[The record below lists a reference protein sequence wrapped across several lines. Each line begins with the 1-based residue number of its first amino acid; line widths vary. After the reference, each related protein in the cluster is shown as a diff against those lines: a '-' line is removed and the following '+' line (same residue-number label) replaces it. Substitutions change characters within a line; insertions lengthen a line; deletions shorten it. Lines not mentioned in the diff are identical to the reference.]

1 MLTRSAIRELH
12 AELWGHVAQ
21 GRRTDADSRVDEP
34 NRWQCACGCGW
45 AGPAL
50 GWCARWRSAMAA
62 GDRRQTAG
70 SGRPGQQTEGR
81 RWQTVGDLAGPPT
94 QPADA
99 SELPLQQHQRRKG
112 AGYAARAAM

>member
-1 MLTRSAIRELH
+1 MPIVASMSRIGGSVRVVAGGLVRRSAGAADGGRPWWQ
-12 AELWGHVAQ
+12 AAVGHG
-21 GRRTDADSRVDEP
+21 GRRQAT
-34 NRWQCACGCGW
+34 
-45 AGPAL
+45 
-50 GWCARWRSAMAA
+50 

-99 SELPLQQHQRRKG
+99 SDLPLQQHQRRKG

>member
-1 MLTRSAIRELH
+1 MRNCGGMSLRGAGPMPIVASMSRIGGSVRVVAGGLVRRSAG
-12 AELWGHVAQ
+12 AADG
-21 GRRTDADSRVDEP
+21 GRP
-34 NRWQCACGCGW
+34 WWQAT
-45 AGPAL
+45 
-50 GWCARWRSAMAA
+50 

-99 SELPLQQHQRRKG
+99 SDLPLQQHQRRKG

>member
-1 MLTRSAIRELH
+1 MRNCGGMSLRGAGPMPI
-12 AELWGHVAQ
+12 VASM
-21 GRRTDADSRVDEP
+21 SRIGGSV
-34 NRWQCACGCGW
+34 RGCGW

-99 SELPLQQHQRRKG
+99 SDLPLQQHQRRKG

>member
-1 MLTRSAIRELH
+1 MWLRVGWSGARLVRQM
-12 AELWGHVAQ
+12 AVGHG
-21 GRRTDADSRVDEP
+21 GRR
-34 NRWQCACGCGW
+34 Q
-45 AGPAL
+45 
-50 GWCARWRSAMAA
+50 AA

-99 SELPLQQHQRRKG
+99 SDLPLQQHQRRKG
-112 AGYAARAAM
+112 ADYAARAAM

>member
-1 MLTRSAIRELH
+1 MAACVWLRVGWSGARLVRQM
-12 AELWGHVAQ
+12 AVGHG
-21 GRRTDADSRVDEP
+21 GRR
-34 NRWQCACGCGW
+34 Q
-45 AGPAL
+45 
-50 GWCARWRSAMAA
+50 AA
-62 GDRRQTAG
+62 VGHGGRRQAAG

-99 SELPLQQHQRRKG
+99 SDLPLQQHQRRKG